1 MSFITQACVNK
12 YMIFSCQVWPGVG
25 LIYPLSACGD
35 DGIVRQPASRL
46 KTKRGSRLLAAG
58 EYVDRG
64 RERKKRIWRSNALQW
79 EDVKRSLADVSLQPQ
94 LGLRLFLLLT
104 NSILSCRSL
113 LSCHVAVVSS
123 ASAQR
128 GQYGEVR
135 EVTPG
140 VNTNNR

>member
-35 DGIVRQPASRL
+35 DCIVRQTVSRL
-46 KTKRGSRLLAAG
+46 KTKRGSRLLAPG
-58 EYVDRG
+58 EYVDWG
-64 RERKKRIWRSNALQW
+64 CERKKRIWRSNALQW
-79 EDVKRSLADVSLQPQ
+79 EDCQEKPSDVSLQPQ
-94 LGLRLFLLLT
+94 LSLRLFLLLT

-128 GQYGEVR
+128 GQYGEVC

-140 VNTNNR
+140 VNTDDR

>member
-1 MSFITQACVNK
+1 MSFITQACVNTW
-12 YMIFSCQVWPGVG
+12 YSRARFDPV
-25 LIYPLSACGD
+25 SALFTLFLPVETTALC
-35 DGIVRQPASRL
+35 ASRRPDW
-46 KTKRGSRLLAAG
+46 KQNRGSRLLAAG

-64 RERKKRIWRSNALQW
+64 CERKKRIWRSNALQW

-94 LGLRLFLLLT
+94 LSLRLFLLLT

-128 GQYGEVR
+128 GQYGEVC

-140 VNTNNR
+140 VNTDDR